1 MFDFSSLGKKPQADI
16 PASLIDLFSRL
27 DRRATH
33 TSLRPVQVSA
43 LQILNGQLD
52 QRDVVIKL
60 STGSGKTVVGLV
72 YAEMNRRR
80 YKGEP
85 SIYLCP
91 TNQLVDQVLQTGN
104 AIGVKVSTFPD
115 KGYPYDAFA
124 GETVLACTYDRLFNS
139 KSVFKNKNIM
149 PSSIVL
155 DDVHAG
161 VERVKGCY
169 TANVPSACFQ
179 PIRALLAPLCERTDP
194 GTWNAIQM
202 DQVDARYEVPFWV
215 WSSVQKQIFD
225 LLEKSSEDE
234 ELLYRW
240 ENINRY
246 PELARFCIS
255 GTGAEISLPIAAVEE
270 NAPYAQAKHRLFM
283 SASIKDGSF
292 LIADLGCDP
301 KALERLVEPP
311 EDEGAGERMILP
323 TSLISHDAAKQE
335 VAYIGTALAKQA
347 NVVVLTSSEAQAVP
361 WVKAG
366 ATLSKKKDVDAA
378 IERLKA
384 RVGNYVVFAQRFDGV
399 DLPDD
404 ACRVLVIDG
413 VPVGERLC
421 DRVDASRQKDSP
433 AHEVRTVNRFE
444 QALGR
449 AVRSSADYAA
459 VILVG
464 TDIAAFIGKKSVR
477 DLLEGRTQVQV
488 ELGKELAK
496 MAPGQALADVITG
509 MVKGLMS
516 RDPAWKDAHRAR
528 VADAPRTTRQGTGLT
543 VQERVAV
550 ALREAYRLAK
560 SRNFQAAIPI
570 LREASNDPQL
580 HPKQKA
586 EVLYRAASYLHQFDA
601 AAASGLYRTVFE
613 VNSDFPRPEQAID
626 KKFARA
632 TAQAVA
638 VCQYFGQFVSANAAI
653 AALDEIKAKLSFAN
667 PAAVLEQGLFELGTP
682 LGASASRPEKETK
695 RGPDV
700 LWLFDEV
707 GFCIEAKN
715 EKRAPISK
723 TDAGQLVLSHQWCS
737 DHTDLDVGKI
747 HATFATDV
755 LSADRKEDVTF
766 GPRVLNEETAVDLI
780 QRLRSMVVGLSFEGP
795 LFSDHALVAK
805 KLSDSGLAAKQILE
819 RLPVFRG

>member
-1 MFDFSSLGKKPQADI
+1 
-16 PASLIDLFSRL
+16 
-27 DRRATH
+27 
-33 TSLRPVQVSA
+33 VQSSA
-43 LQILNGQLD
+43 LQILNGQLNEK
-52 QRDVVIKL
+52 DVVIKL

-80 YKGEP
+80 HRGEP

-91 TNQLVDQVLQTGN
+91 TTQLVEQVLQTGH
-104 AIGVKVSTFPD
+104 AIGVRVSAFPD

-124 GETVLACTYDRLFNS
+124 GDTVLVCSYDRLFNS
-139 KSVFKNKNIM
+139 KSVFKNKSIM
-149 PSSIVL
+149 PSSVVL

-169 TANVPSACFQ
+169 TANVPSACFSA
-179 PIRALLAPLCERTDP
+179 IRALLAPLCERTDP
-194 GTWNAIQM
+194 ATWNAILMNQG
-202 DQVDARYEVPFWV
+202 DARYEVPFWV
-215 WSSVQKQIFD
+215 WSSVQEQVFE
-225 LLEKSSEDE
+225 LLEKYAEDE
-234 ELLYRW
+234 ELFFRW
-240 ENINRY
+240 ENISRY
-246 PELARFCIS
+246 PELARVCIS
-255 GTGAEISLPIAAVEE
+255 GIGAEISLPISAVEE
-270 NAPYAQAKHRLFM
+270 NAPYAQAKNRLFM

-323 TSLISHDAAKQE
+323 TSLISHEATKQE
-335 VAYIGTALAKQA
+335 VAYICTTLSKQA

-366 ATLSKKKDVDAA
+366 ATLSKGKDVDAA
-378 IERLKA
+378 IEKLKTS
-384 RVGNYVVFAQRFDGV
+384 VSNYVVFAQRFDGV

-496 MAPGQALADVITG
+496 IAPGQALTDVING

-516 RDPAWKDAHRAR
+516 RDPSWKDAHRTR
-528 VADAPRTTRQGTGLT
+528 VAAAPRTTRQGSGLT

-550 ALREAYRLAK
+550 ALREAFRLAK
-560 SRNFQAAIPI
+560 ARNFQGAIPV
-570 LREASNDPQL
+570 LREASNDAQL

-586 EVLYRAASYLHQFDA
+586 EGAC
-601 AAASGLYRTVFE
+601 
-613 VNSDFPRPEQAID
+613 PE
-626 KKFARA
+626 
-632 TAQAVA
+632 
-638 VCQYFGQFVSANAAI
+638 
-653 AALDEIKAKLSFAN
+653 
-667 PAAVLEQGLFELGTP
+667 
-682 LGASASRPEKETK
+682 
-695 RGPDV
+695 
-700 LWLFDEV
+700 
-707 GFCIEAKN
+707 FC
-715 EKRAPISK
+715 
-723 TDAGQLVLSHQWCS
+723 V
-737 DHTDLDVGKI
+737 
-747 HATFATDV
+747 
-755 LSADRKEDVTF
+755 
-766 GPRVLNEETAVDLI
+766 
-780 QRLRSMVVGLSFEGP
+780 
-795 LFSDHALVAK
+795 
-805 KLSDSGLAAKQILE
+805 
-819 RLPVFRG
+819 